1 MKSFFSPPSPEE
13 SVGLGREGFS
23 SCTPAS
29 RGPRLASRV
38 PQRRSAFSGQRRSEE
53 KDSKSVRE
61 RSGRSQN
68 VPARPALTS
77 PLTQSPGPLAPG
89 AGSWSRSQLGT
100 GTSVL
105 WWQRESATGDF
116 RTESARSSDP
126 SRRDWPGAKRK
137 REEGIRTDQGRGAWG
152 QPGGMKSGQE
162 GAKTPPAT
170 IELLQPQSRVPS
182 RP

>member
-1 MKSFFSPPSPEE
+1 MFQGYPGVMKPFFSSPSPEE

-38 PQRRSAFSGQRRSEE
+38 PQRRRAFSGQGRSEE

-68 VPARPALTS
+68 VPARPALVS
-77 PLTQSPGPLAPG
+77 PLTQSPGPPAPG
-89 AGSWSRSQLGT
+89 AGFWSWSQLGT
-100 GTSVL
+100 GTGVL
-105 WWQRESATGDF
+105 WWQRASATGDF

-126 SRRDWPGAKRK
+126 SRRDWPGGE
-137 REEGIRTDQGRGAWG
+137 RERRA
-152 QPGGMKSGQE
+152 
-162 GAKTPPAT
+162 
-170 IELLQPQSRVPS
+170 
-182 RP
+182 